1 MYGQTSSGKTHTMI
15 GDQNSPG
22 LIRRTIEELFDAI
35 ESSAQEIVFRIRL
48 SIYEIYKE
56 KVKDLLD
63 ITK

>member
-22 LIRRTIEELFDAI
+22 LIRRTIEELFDVI

>member
-1 MYGQTSSGKTHTMI
+1 MI

-63 ITK
+63 ITKQDLKVREMVA